1 MTDESPPPSTPDP
14 EPNPNPSPLIHPR
27 RVSFEHGLLPIQK
40 LVFADPIQTLAPVK
54 QKLTESAS
62 NNRVG
67 SAAIADVLQISGD
80 HARLVLETLGSVL
93 HSESDPL
100 VGAKPEEV
108 DSVGADLRDL
118 VLFLYIQSYKKL
130 LPRTHKDSAAVA
142 DVWPSTSAF
151 DGYLSALSPIQAN
164 NSRRF
169 MPSQADDEAHQL
181 SYLQKHVSNIV
192 SLLAE
197 PVEGEGE
204 ESLVLS
210 MEAFEHLGFLVQF
223 GDKGSDVS
231 PLSQATPFFAN
242 SDPDMPAVPVPASQ
256 VHDWLLQ
263 NIASALES
271 IAERISGKENG
282 PSNASDQDD
291 TMSDASAAP
300 DKVAPS
306 GRGPCLIEGVS
317 KTSLVKQASDLR
329 GRSVKVVNCHDSVIY
344 LLAPLRYATV
354 HGCSDTTIVLGAV
367 GKALRVEHCE
377 RVHVIAASKRVC
389 IANCRECVFFLGVNQ
404 RPLIVGDNH
413 KLQVAPYNTY
423 YSHLEEHMSEVGVEP
438 TINKWD
444 KPLALGAVDPH
455 DSLSHPAGVADAQAE
470 SAACVDPDQFINFLI
485 PNWFSGEEIG
495 STKDNPFPLPDAYMA
510 AQQRNLKNLEETRQS
525 LRETPLEENRKKEL
539 SSALHVYFKDWLYA
553 SGNIRQLYCLQAP
566 SGMADS
572 TRNLTGLGGEASK
585 HEEEEEENDD
595 YMGDLS
601 QFIPP
606 ELTQKS
612 KRKESE
618 KKTVAVEPSRKKL
631 KNLPWHERRRLEKE
645 RKQIEE
651 DAQTL
656 ARIEDTPIGES
667 NVGFKLLKQM
677 GYKPGSALGKQ
688 GSGRAEPV
696 TMDIR
701 RSRAGVGR
709 EDPHK
714 EKKKREEV
722 EAENE
727 KRKVEEMLEDFGDRQ
742 KSQWRNKRVVIN
754 FKKAKA
760 ALDQL
765 ENVEVVVPEKKK
777 EEDEDGKVGDEEEE
791 EEEVI
796 TEEDLQE
803 ILMKLRDEHRYCPFC
818 GFQYE
823 TSEALLSNCPGVNE
837 DDH

>member
-1 MTDESPPPSTPDP
+1 
-14 EPNPNPSPLIHPR
+14 
-27 RVSFEHGLLPIQK
+27 
-40 LVFADPIQTLAPVK
+40 
-54 QKLTESAS
+54 
-62 NNRVG
+62 
-67 SAAIADVLQISGD
+67 
-80 HARLVLETLGSVL
+80 
-93 HSESDPL
+93 
-100 VGAKPEEV
+100 
-108 DSVGADLRDL
+108 
-118 VLFLYIQSYKKL
+118 
-130 LPRTHKDSAAVA
+130 
-142 DVWPSTSAF
+142 
-151 DGYLSALSPIQAN
+151 
-164 NSRRF
+164 
-169 MPSQADDEAHQL
+169 
-181 SYLQKHVSNIV
+181 
-192 SLLAE
+192 
-197 PVEGEGE
+197 
-204 ESLVLS
+204 
-210 MEAFEHLGFLVQF
+210 
-223 GDKGSDVS
+223 
-231 PLSQATPFFAN
+231 
-242 SDPDMPAVPVPASQ
+242 
-256 VHDWLLQ
+256 
-263 NIASALES
+263 
-271 IAERISGKENG
+271 
-282 PSNASDQDD
+282 
-291 TMSDASAAP
+291 
-300 DKVAPS
+300 
-306 GRGPCLIEGVS
+306 
-317 KTSLVKQASDLR
+317 
-329 GRSVKVVNCHDSVIY
+329 
-344 LLAPLRYATV
+344 
-354 HGCSDTTIVLGAV
+354 
-367 GKALRVEHCE
+367 
-377 RVHVIAASKRVC
+377 
-389 IANCRECVFFLGVNQ
+389 
-404 RPLIVGDNH
+404 
-413 KLQVAPYNTY
+413 
-423 YSHLEEHMSEVGVEP
+423 
-438 TINKWD
+438 
-444 KPLALGAVDPH
+444 
-455 DSLSHPAGVADAQAE
+455 
-470 SAACVDPDQFINFLI
+470 
-485 PNWFSGEEIG
+485 
-495 STKDNPFPLPDAYMA
+495 
-510 AQQRNLKNLEETRQS
+510 
-525 LRETPLEENRKKEL
+525 
-539 SSALHVYFKDWLYA
+539 
-553 SGNIRQLYCLQAP
+553 
-566 SGMADS
+566 MADS